1 MAKLF
6 ALERS
11 VMFSALGDTGPA
23 PGSNAAWYAQPNI
36 TPLARQFGF
45 THTGDELIPFGFT
58 LMNWRAIGIDQFGA
72 AVSVDGAVAP
82 FGSSHQLSTSLPPNP
97 AAVGLV
103 FRPIW
108 VHFAFP

>member
-11 VMFSALGDTGPA
+11 VMFSAPGDIGPA
-23 PGSNAAWYAQPNI
+23 LGSNATWYTLPKD
-36 TPLARQFGF
+36 TPLARKFGF
-45 THTGDELIPFGFT
+45 THTGDELIPFGFI

-82 FGSSHQLSTSLPPNP
+82 FGSSHQLSNSLPPNP